1 MWCNAAMDR
10 VRTDAGARPPRAT
23 IIDVAREAAV
33 SPATVSRVL
42 TGTKPV
48 SADLEQRVRDAVNR
62 LGYRP
67 NPAAQ
72 GLLRGATHA
81 VGVVVPDVGNPYFAE
96 VLKGVTN
103 AAEESD
109 FRTLVADTGEK
120 GGAEHDAAL
129 ELSRW
134 ADGVVLCS
142 PRMPQRELAKLAQAV
157 PHLVCVNR
165 VGRGGQ
171 VPAVVVDFEAGMA
184 GICRHLRELGHRRVA
199 YLRGPARAWSERAR
213 QRALRAASGPD
224 FEVFQVPCGSSSVDG
239 HRAADAALA
248 TGATAVMAFSD
259 YVALGVLARFDELGV
274 SVPRDVSLT
283 GFDDIALSE
292 LLRPRLTT
300 VRVSKQDLG
309 RRAWELFAS
318 SGAIDGAGETG
329 RVVTASAELIT
340 RDSTAPPAGAI
351 TPLPKTAKA

>member
-1 MWCNAAMDR
+1 MWWNAAMGR
-10 VRTDAGARPPRAT
+10 VRISAGMRPPRAT

-81 VGVVVPDVGNPYFAE
+81 VGVVVPDIGNPYFAE

-103 AAEESD
+103 AAEGSN

-120 GGAEHDAAL
+120 AAAERDAAL

-134 ADGVVLCS
+134 VDGVVLCS
-142 PRMPQRELAKLAQAV
+142 PRMTQWELSELARAV

-165 VGRGGQ
+165 LGRGDQ
-171 VPAVVVDFEAGMA
+171 VPAVVVDFEAGVA
-184 GICRHLRELGHRRVA
+184 AICRHLRELGHRRVA
-199 YLRGPARAWSERAR
+199 YLRGPARAWSERVR
-213 QRALRAASGPD
+213 QRALRAASGSD
-224 FEVFQVPCGSSSVDG
+224 FEVVQVPCGSSSADG

-248 TGATAVMAFSD
+248 TKATAVMAFSD
-259 YVALGVLARFDELGV
+259 YVALGVLARFDELGIL
-274 SVPRDVSLT
+274 VPRDVSLT
-283 GFDDIALSE
+283 GFDDIALSR
-292 LLRPRLTT
+292 LLHPRLTT
-300 VRVSKQDLG
+300 VKVRQQDLG
-309 RRAWELFAS
+309 RRAWDLFVAT
-318 SGAIDGAGETG
+318 GDTGGIGEAD
-329 RVVTASAELIT
+329 RIVTVSAELIT
-340 RDSTAPPAGAI
+340 RGSTAPPAGVAA
-351 TPLPKTAKA
+351 PLPRTVEV

>member
-1 MWCNAAMDR
+1 MWCNAAMGR
-10 VRTDAGARPPRAT
+10 ARTGAGAQPSRAT

-48 SADLEQRVRDAVNR
+48 SADLEQRVRAAVNQ

-72 GLLRGATHA
+72 GLLRGATCT
-81 VGVVVPDVGNPYFAE
+81 VGVVVPDIGNPYFAE

-120 GGAEHDAAL
+120 AGAEHDAAL

-142 PRMPQRELAKLAQAV
+142 PRMTQPELAKLARAL

-165 VGRGGQ
+165 LGRDGRI
-171 VPAVVVDFEAGMA
+171 PAVVVDFEAGVTA
-184 GICRHLRELGHRRVA
+184 ICAHLRELGHRRIA

-213 QRALRAASGPD
+213 QRAVRAASGPD
-224 FEVFQVPCGSSSVDG
+224 FEVVQVPCGSSSADG
-239 HRAADAALA
+239 HRNADAAIA
-248 TGATAVMAFSD
+248 TRATAVMAFSD

-274 SVPRDVSLT
+274 SVPGDVSVT
-283 GFDDIALSE
+283 GFDDIALSR

-300 VRVSKQDLG
+300 VRVRKQDVG
-309 RRAWELFAS
+309 RRAWELFVAARHT
-318 SGAIDGAGETG
+318 GDIDVAG
-329 RVVTASAELIT
+329 RVVTVTGELIV
-340 RDSTAPPAGAI
+340 RGSTAPPPAQ
-351 TPLPKTAKA
+351 